1 MENQAAEVTLI
12 IKTEV
17 LNKVI
22 AEAKGG
28 IFMSAKTTIIVH
40 SGDMDKLSSALV
52 IGNGALAMGMEA
64 SLYFTFWGLLRLKKG
79 GLNKG
84 PLSKMHMFGL
94 GKLMI
99 KSRMKKAN
107 MASLERLMADF
118 KELGGKIIACEMTM
132 EIMGVKPSDLQ
143 EDLIDD
149 YGAVGTYIQEARD
162 ADITLFI

>member
-1 MENQAAEVTLI
+1 
-12 IKTEV
+12 
-17 LNKVI
+17 
-22 AEAKGG
+22 
-28 IFMSAKTTIIVH
+28 MSEKATIIVH
-40 SGDMDKLSSALV
+40 SGDLDKIYSALI
-52 IGNGALAMGMEA
+52 IGNGALAMGMEV

-99 KSRMKKAN
+99 NSRMKKAN
-107 MASLERLMADF
+107 VASLERLMADF

-132 EIMGVKPSDLQ
+132 EIMGVKASDLN
-143 EDLIDD
+143 EGIIDS

-162 ADITLFI
+162 SAITLFI